1 MLPIHNNQKFAQLY
15 EQNRDLIF
23 SLKCTPESWLI
34 EHLENQDANLTSCSR
49 YNYHCE
55 INTILTDNRY
65 TACNAQSPRKLC
77 KQKLEVVLKILE
89 ERCGDSQESI
99 LNSFVDLLI
108 EQEMDNGTIQ
118 SVLTPLLR
126 Y

>member
-1 MLPIHNNQKFAQLY
+1 MQ
-15 EQNRDLIF
+15 
-23 SLKCTPESWLI
+23 
-34 EHLENQDANLTSCSR
+34 CSKS
-49 YNYHCE
+49 
-55 INTILTDNRY
+55 TKTMQAKMD
-65 TACNAQSPRKLC
+65 
-77 KQKLEVVLKILE
+77 VVLKILE

-118 SVLTPLLR
+118 SVLAPLLR

>member
-34 EHLENQDANLTSCSR
+34 EHLENQDANLTSCIR

-55 INTILTDNRY
+55 INTILTDSRIHPQPFKNY
-65 TACNAQSPRKLC
+65 YHST
-77 KQKLEVVLKILE
+77 
-89 ERCGDSQESI
+89 
-99 LNSFVDLLI
+99 
-108 EQEMDNGTIQ
+108 
-118 SVLTPLLR
+118 
-126 Y
+126 